1 MSTAWALFQG
11 LLIEALPFLLI
22 GVLISSVARWLAPGG
37 RWLRRLPGHPLLGPL
52 SGAALGFA
60 LPACECGNVPVARR
74 LLVAGAPLGT
84 ALGFL
89 FAAPVLNPIVIA
101 STWAAFP
108 DQPWLWLARPLGA
121 VLVSLALC
129 LLLRMIPDEQLLQA
143 DVLAERRLNQPLSA
157 VTLLQRRSGIVG
169 LSTATATD
177 PAHEA
182 TPASAQRPPLQEVL
196 QHGGQEFLQLAL
208 LLVAGCMLAALV
220 QTLLPRPWLLNLGSS
235 PTGSIVALMALSLV
249 ISVCS
254 SVDAFLAL
262 SFAAQVTPGALL
274 AFLLLGPVIDLK
286 LAGLLSL
293 LLRPK
298 GLLLA
303 MAGAALGVLLIA
315 QWINLC
321 LL

>member
-1 MSTAWALFQG
+1 
-11 LLIEALPFLLI
+11 
-22 GVLISSVARWLAPGG
+22 
-37 RWLRRLPGHPLLGPL
+37 
-52 SGAALGFA
+52 
-60 LPACECGNVPVARR
+60 
-74 LLVAGAPLGT
+74 
-84 ALGFL
+84 
-89 FAAPVLNPIVIA
+89 
-101 STWAAFP
+101 
-108 DQPWLWLARPLGA
+108 
-121 VLVSLALC
+121 
-129 LLLRMIPDEQLLQA
+129 MIPDEQLLQA

-182 TPASAQRPPLQEVL
+182 TPASAPRPPLQEVL

-315 QWINLC
+315 QWINLW